1 PPLPSLPLSLVPLPS
16 PSLGQRVAAPPV
28 PAPVLPLA
36 VTGVAKSYWGLML
49 TFGGRTE
56 RRGWWVYFFFFVGKN
71 TWAPFPLQV
80 SVSTGTAELWG
91 RVRPRVFFFDVTPTA
106 ARCTAASGVLHV
118 LHTTASALFRPSLPR
133 RGRLTVVLYDECVV
147 CWRGERAL
155 RDRFA
160 MLGLVEH
167 QSRGTVL
174 ER

>member
-1 PPLPSLPLSLVPLPS
+1 
-16 PSLGQRVAAPPV
+16 
-28 PAPVLPLA
+28 
-36 VTGVAKSYWGLML
+36 ML

-56 RRGWWVYFFFFVGKN
+56 RRGWWVSFFFFVGKN

-91 RVRPRVFFFDVTPTA
+91 RVRPRVFFFDATPTA

-174 ER
+174 ERQPFSMGTYIYTYFSMKFRKEGRDSSVGSTFIIIPSIFVCFIL